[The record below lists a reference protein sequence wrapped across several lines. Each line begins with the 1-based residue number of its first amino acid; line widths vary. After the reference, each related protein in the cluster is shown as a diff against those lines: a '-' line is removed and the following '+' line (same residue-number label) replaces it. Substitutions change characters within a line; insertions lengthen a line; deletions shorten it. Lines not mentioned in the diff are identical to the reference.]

1 MKIVFLGLS
10 VTSSWGNGHATTY
23 RGLVRALVA
32 AGHEVLFL
40 ERDVPWYAANRD
52 LPRLP
57 WGRAALYGSL
67 EELRECHGD
76 AVASADLVM
85 VGSYVPDGIA
95 VGDWV
100 LSQACGVK
108 AFYDIDTPVTVGALE
123 RGQCA
128 YLASSQVG
136 RYDLYLSFTAGP
148 TLARLEQKLGARR
161 ARPLYCAFDPEAYF
175 PEACEPAWDLGYLG
189 TYSACRQPALER
201 LMLEPAR
208 LAPAL
213 RMVVAGSQY
222 PEGLPWPGN
231 VARIEHLPPAGHR
244 RFYCSQR
251 FTLSATR
258 AEMVTAGWSPS
269 VRLFEAAACGT
280 PVISD
285 PWPGLEDC
293 FEPGKEVLVSWGPV
307 DTLRLL
313 REFGPEE
320 RARLAEGARARAL
333 AQHTAAHRA
342 EALLGYV
349 REVEAGRRIRAH
361 P

>member
-1 MKIVFLGLS
+1 VKVVFLGLS
-10 VTSSWGNGHATTY
+10 ITSSVYNGHASTY
-23 RGLVRALVA
+23 RGLVRALAA

-40 ERDVPWYAANRD
+40 ERDVPSYAADRD
-52 LPRLP
+52 LPPLP
-57 WGRAALYGSL
+57 LGRAALYGSL

-76 AVASADLVM
+76 AVASADLVV
-85 VGSYVPDGIA
+85 VGSRVPEGIA

-108 AFYDIDTPVTVGALE
+108 AFYDLDTPVTVGALE

-128 YLASSQVG
+128 DLAPSQVG
-136 RYDLYLSFTAGP
+136 RYDLYLSPTAGP
-148 TLARLEQKLGARR
+148 ALAKLERKLGARR
-161 ARPLYCAFDPEAYF
+161 VRPLYCAFDPEAYF
-175 PEACEPAWDLGYLG
+175 PEACEPVWALGYLG
-189 TYSACRQPALER
+189 AYSACRQPELER

-208 LAPAL
+208 QSPEL
-213 RMVVAGSQY
+213 RMVVAGSGY

-231 VARIEHLPPAGHR
+231 VARIEHLSPAAHR
-244 RFYCSQR
+244 RFYCAQR
-251 FTLSATR
+251 FTLDATGAQR
-258 AEMVTAGWSPS
+258 LTSGGSPS
-269 VRLFEAAACGT
+269 ARLFEAAACGT

-293 FEPGKEVLVSWGPV
+293 FEPGREVLVSRGPE

-313 REFGPEE
+313 RDFGPEE
-320 RARLAEGARARAL
+320 RARLAERARTRAL

-349 REVEAGRRIRAH
+349 REAEAGHRVRAH